1 MNIIIH
7 GIKGRMGQ
15 SLIETARANNIANN
29 ITNNINVLAGIDL
42 APPIETTQTSNDI
55 PLTADLNIIA
65 QADIVIDFSTP
76 EATLALV
83 AQALKTQ
90 TPLVIGTT
98 GFTAAQEAQINAAAQ
113 SLAIVKA
120 GNMSLG
126 INMLA
131 RLVEQAAQ
139 DLPDSWDIE
148 IFEMHH
154 SDKKDAPSGTALFLG
169 EAAAE
174 GRNIELPTPIID
186 RSGGRTKGEIGFSVA
201 RGGSV
206 IGEHEVIF
214 AGAGERLVLAH
225 AAQDRTIFARGA
237 LTAASWLLGKPAG
250 LYSLQDV
257 LDTKNKGNNK

>member
-1 MNIIIH
+1 
-7 GIKGRMGQ
+7 
-15 SLIETARANNIANN
+15 
-29 ITNNINVLAGIDL
+29 
-42 APPIETTQTSNDI
+42 
-55 PLTADLNIIA
+55 
-65 QADIVIDFSTP
+65 
-76 EATLALV
+76 
-83 AQALKTQ
+83 KTQ

-174 GRNIELPTPIID
+174 GRHIELPTPIID